1 MAAIAALLI
10 PWPPAVGLALLRILG
25 LLHLPWPERVLRER
39 VSARLSESGDL
50 RGALAVRRE
59 GVERGIWRGGYDLVF
74 AVALYGSELMAG
86 GWAAEGVTYLALAES
101 LSREWQN
108 SLARDLTVL
117 TLATGL
123 GLRGRTEQAEGLVAS
138 VDQARIASDAQRS
151 AVLFGTEAAIRWGAG
166 QARAAVDLYQAALD
180 AGLQSRNR
188 VLSVIIYN
196 NLAGAQVL
204 AGELASAEGSIA
216 AGHARVHPGS
226 YLEAHLL
233 GTRAQLEL
241 ARGNLEAAGVAL
253 ERSTEIKE
261 RTGAVGGLG
270 WTLAMKAR
278 LAVAARDYDLAREL
292 LKEAESVLQTAEA
305 IRAWRVAAEAAG
317 VATDGVELAEAAPD
331 QLLERARA
339 VARPVPART
348 DRVQRAIPTVVTVIL
363 GLAAG
368 WLILNFLGVLA
379 ALR

>member
-1 MAAIAALLI
+1 
-10 PWPPAVGLALLRILG
+10 
-25 LLHLPWPERVLRER
+25 
-39 VSARLSESGDL
+39 
-50 RGALAVRRE
+50 
-59 GVERGIWRGGYDLVF
+59 
-74 AVALYGSELMAG
+74 
-86 GWAAEGVTYLALAES
+86 
-101 LSREWQN
+101 
-108 SLARDLTVL
+108 
-117 TLATGL
+117 
-123 GLRGRTEQAEGLVAS
+123 
-138 VDQARIASDAQRS
+138 
-151 AVLFGTEAAIRWGAG
+151 
-166 QARAAVDLYQAALD
+166 
-180 AGLQSRNR
+180 
-188 VLSVIIYN
+188 
-196 NLAGAQVL
+196 
-204 AGELASAEGSIA
+204 
-216 AGHARVHPGS
+216 
-226 YLEAHLL
+226 
-233 GTRAQLEL
+233 
-241 ARGNLEAAGVAL
+241 VAL

>member
-1 MAAIAALLI
+1 M
-10 PWPPAVGLALLRILG
+10 
-25 LLHLPWPERVLRER
+25 
-39 VSARLSESGDL
+39 
-50 RGALAVRRE
+50 
-59 GVERGIWRGGYDLVF
+59 
-74 AVALYGSELMAG
+74 
-86 GWAAEGVTYLALAES
+86 
-101 LSREWQN
+101 
-108 SLARDLTVL
+108 
-117 TLATGL
+117 
-123 GLRGRTEQAEGLVAS
+123 
-138 VDQARIASDAQRS
+138 
-151 AVLFGTEAAIRWGAG
+151 
-166 QARAAVDLYQAALD
+166 
-180 AGLQSRNR
+180 
-188 VLSVIIYN
+188 
-196 NLAGAQVL
+196 
-204 AGELASAEGSIA
+204 
-216 AGHARVHPGS
+216 
-226 YLEAHLL
+226 
-233 GTRAQLEL
+233 
-241 ARGNLEAAGVAL
+241 
-253 ERSTEIKE
+253 
-261 RTGAVGGLG
+261 G